1 MYGDLTKESDANF
14 LSPQSIPLNEGSI
27 TSANSRSKAWAG
39 WAKLKLDFNGLDLMT
54 PYRKHTKSIV
64 EKLGFI
70 LNDPNKPEDDA
81 SWTFP
86 VGADGRRRNDF
97 YNTLY
102 ESNPLVNEYYFS
114 ELDESIFEER
124 ILQDIKL
131 HVNLKVWLT
140 WIPSTF
146 KGKEEMNVRWQAR
159 PQVII
164 HSPAGE
170 IDKTLVCSLV
180 ANARPDGWY
189 EQRFSYSFDDEG
201 KITLT
206 CDPFMLIIDGI

>member
-1 MYGDLTKESDANF
+1 PTLGVMYGDLTKESDANF

-39 WAKLKLDFNGLDLMT
+39 WAKIKLNFNGLDLMT
-54 PYRKHTKSIV
+54 PYLGREKSIV

-70 LNDPNKPEDDA
+70 LNDPNKPEEDA

-86 VGADGRRRNDF
+86 VGADSRSRNDF

-114 ELDESIFEER
+114 ELDESIYEEI
-124 ILQDIKL
+124 ILQDIQL

-140 WIPSTF
+140 WIPSMY
-146 KGKEEMNVRWQAR
+146 KGRDEMNTRWEAR
-159 PQVII
+159 PQVVI
-164 HSPAGE
+164 HSPKGE
-170 IDKTLVCSLV
+170 IGKTLVCSLV
-180 ANARPDGWY
+180 GN
-189 EQRFSYSFDDEG
+189 
-201 KITLT
+201 
-206 CDPFMLIIDGI
+206 